1 MENKKEIIKTIVI
14 IILVIIIVGYFT
26 NQWFDKRLSQERSV
40 TLLQLQNEIY
50 NVVKSNGQVNINR
63 YENDGD
69 GVKVVDSIILIEKI
83 EKIEKI
89 DE

>member
-14 IILVIIIVGYFT
+14 IILGIIIVGYFT

-69 GVKVVDSIILIEKI
+69 GVKVVDSVILIEKI
-83 EKIEKI
+83 EKI